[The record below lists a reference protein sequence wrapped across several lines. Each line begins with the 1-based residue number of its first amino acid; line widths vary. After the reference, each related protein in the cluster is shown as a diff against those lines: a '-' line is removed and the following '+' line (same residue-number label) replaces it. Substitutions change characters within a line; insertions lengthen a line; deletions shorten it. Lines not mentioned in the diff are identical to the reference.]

1 MRKTIVIILTL
12 VSHCIANAQQAETI
26 ESITANSHEP
36 EWYAAQAEAWQKRVN
51 ENPQDQWAW
60 RNLFRATCYHEQFT
74 GGWGENQDESRTADV
89 IRRMEAT
96 LPDSYVLNLCK
107 GRFCLT
113 TDEAAKRG
121 DNILRAIE
129 LMPEDICPEDLEF
142 LAVRL
147 WINDPEDPRV
157 KELYTKSYHSRYF
170 PSRHMHFNHNMLQSM
185 QPNALYFSNGD
196 LDTEPMKMLQEALGE
211 RTDVI
216 IINLSFLHATTF
228 MDALYK
234 KLNIAPLTLNV
245 QDYGDKY
252 GEKWLE
258 YYEADIIMYLIKES
272 KRPAYF
278 SPTNPKVSIL
288 DTDSI
293 FNEGLVLKYSPK
305 PYNNFDVAMHN
316 VKEVYNL
323 EYLAEPDLVYDSWET
338 SAMVDLNHVTL
349 LAHLI
354 AKFRKKGDEDQAMRL
369 YNILSKCVERCV
381 PRQSDSYSQEYP
393 MEDRKAYYEKLLKKQ
408 LQ

>member
-1 MRKTIVIILTL
+1 MRKTIVIILAL

-51 ENPQDQWAW
+51 ANPQDQWAW
-60 RNLFRATCYHEQFT
+60 RNLFRATCYYEQFT
-74 GGWGENQDESRTADV
+74 GGWGENQDESKTANV

-96 LPDSYVLNLCK
+96 LPDSFVLNLCK

-129 LMPEDICPEDLEF
+129 LMPENICPEDLEF

-147 WINDPEDPRV
+147 WINDPENPRV
-157 KELYTKSYHSRYF
+157 KELYTKSYQSRYF

-228 MDALYK
+228 MEALYK

-252 GEKWLE
+252 GEKWLQ

>member
-1 MRKTIVIILTL
+1 MRKTIVIILAL

-36 EWYAAQAEAWQKRVN
+36 EWYAAQAEAWQKRVDAD
-51 ENPQDQWAW
+51 PQDQWAW
-60 RNLFRATCYHEQFT
+60 RNLFRATCYYEQFT

-96 LPDSYVLNLCK
+96 LPDSFVLNLCK

-129 LMPEDICPEDLEF
+129 LMPENICPEDLEF

-147 WINDPEDPRV
+147 WINDPDNPRV
-157 KELYTKSYHSRYF
+157 KELYTKSYQSRYF

>member
-1 MRKTIVIILTL
+1 MRKTIVIILAL
-12 VSHCIANAQQAETI
+12 VSHCIANAQQTETI

-36 EWYAAQAEAWQKRVN
+36 EWYAAQAEAWQKRVD

-60 RNLFRATCYHEQFT
+60 RNLFRATCYYEQFT

-89 IRRMEAT
+89 IRRMEAA
-96 LPDSYVLNLCK
+96 LPDSFVLNLCK

-113 TDEAAKRG
+113 TDVTAKRG

-129 LMPEDICPEDLEF
+129 LMPENICPEDLEF

-147 WINDPEDPRV
+147 WINDPENPLV
-157 KELYTKSYHSRYF
+157 KELYTKSYQSRYF

-252 GEKWLE
+252 GEKWLQ

-381 PRQSDSYSQEYP
+381 PRQSDSYSKEYP

>member
-1 MRKTIVIILTL
+1 MRKTIVIILAL

-36 EWYAAQAEAWQKRVN
+36 EWYAAQAEAWQKRVD

-60 RNLFRATCYHEQFT
+60 RNLFRATCYYEQFT

-89 IRRMEAT
+89 IRRMEAA
-96 LPDSYVLNLCK
+96 LPDSFVLNLCK

-113 TDEAAKRG
+113 TDVTAKRG

-129 LMPEDICPEDLEF
+129 LMPENICPEDLEF

-147 WINDPEDPRV
+147 WINDPENPRV
-157 KELYTKSYHSRYF
+157 KELYTKSYRAKYF

-252 GEKWLE
+252 GEKWLQ

-293 FNEGLVLKYSPK
+293 FNEGLVLKYSSK

-354 AKFRKKGDEDQAMRL
+354 AKFRKKGDEHQAMRL

-393 MEDRKAYYEKLLKKQ
+393 VEERMAYYKNLLEKQ

>member
-1 MRKTIVIILTL
+1 MRKTIVIILAL

-36 EWYAAQAEAWQKRVN
+36 EWYAAQAEAWQKRVDAD
-51 ENPQDQWAW
+51 PQDQWAW
-60 RNLFRATCYHEQFT
+60 RNLFRATCYYEQFT
-74 GGWGENQDESRTADV
+74 GGWGENQDESKTADV
-89 IRRMEAT
+89 IRRMEAA
-96 LPDSYVLNLCK
+96 LPDSFVLNLCK

-113 TDEAAKRG
+113 TDVTAKRG

-129 LMPEDICPEDLEF
+129 LMPENICPEDLEF

-147 WINDPEDPRV
+147 WINDPDNPRV
-157 KELYTKSYHSRYF
+157 KELYTKSYQSRYF

-252 GEKWLE
+252 GEKWLQ
-258 YYEADIIMYLIKES
+258 YYEADIIMYLINES

-316 VKEVYNL
+316 VKEVYDL

>member
-1 MRKTIVIILTL
+1 MRKTIVIILAL
-12 VSHCIANAQQAETI
+12 VSHCIANAQQTETI

-36 EWYAAQAEAWQKRVN
+36 EWYAAQAEVWQKKVD

-60 RNLFRATCYHEQFT
+60 RNLFRATCYYEQFT

-96 LPDSYVLNLCK
+96 LPDSFVLNLCK

-113 TDEAAKRG
+113 TDVAAKRG

-129 LMPEDICPEDLEF
+129 LMPENICPEDLEF

-147 WINDPEDPRV
+147 WINDPENPRV
-157 KELYTKSYHSRYF
+157 KELYTKSYQSRYF

-252 GEKWLE
+252 GEKWLQ

-288 DTDSI
+288 ETDSI

-354 AKFRKKGDEDQAMRL
+354 AKFRKKGDEHQAMRL

-393 MEDRKAYYEKLLKKQ
+393 MEDRKAYYENLLKKQ

>member
-1 MRKTIVIILTL
+1 MKKTIVIMLALVCNLT
-12 VSHCIANAQQAETI
+12 ARAQQTETI
-26 ESITANSHEP
+26 ESFVANSHEP
-36 EWYAAQAEAWQKRVN
+36 EWYAAQADAWQKKVD

-60 RNLFRATCYHEQFT
+60 RNLFRATCYHDQFT
-74 GGWGENQDESRTADV
+74 GGWGEHQDESKTADV
-89 IRRMEAT
+89 IRKMEAA

-129 LMPEDICPEDLEF
+129 LMPEDICPEDLEY

-147 WINDPEDPRV
+147 WINDPENPRV
-157 KELYTKSYHSRYF
+157 KELYTRSYQNRYF
-170 PSRHMHFNHNMLQSM
+170 PARIMHFNHNMLQCM

-216 IINLSFLHATTF
+216 IINVSFLHATPF
-228 MDALYK
+228 MNAIYK
-234 KLNIAPLTLNV
+234 KLNIKPLSLNV

-252 GEKWLE
+252 GEEWLQH
-258 YYEADIIMYLIKES
+258 YEADIIMYLINES
-272 KRPAYF
+272 RRPAYF

-288 DTDSI
+288 DKDSI
-293 FNEGLVLKYSPK
+293 YNEGLVLKYSPK

-316 VKEVYNL
+316 VKEVYDL

-338 SAMVDLNHVTL
+338 SAKLDMNHVTL
-349 LAHLI
+349 LANLVG
-354 AKFRKKGDEDQAMRL
+354 KFRKKGDEAQAKRL
-369 YNILSKCVERCV
+369 YNILSKCVERCA
-381 PRQSDSYSQEYP
+381 PLQSDSYSQEYP
-393 MEDRKAYYEKLLKKQ
+393 LEDRKAYYENLLKEQ

>member
-1 MRKTIVIILTL
+1 MRKTIVIILAL
-12 VSHCIANAQQAETI
+12 VSHCIANAQQAEII

-36 EWYAAQAEAWQKRVN
+36 EWYAAQAEAWQKRVD

-60 RNLFRATCYHEQFT
+60 RNLFRATCYYEQFT
-74 GGWGENQDESRTADV
+74 GGWGENQDESKTADV
-89 IRRMEAT
+89 IRRMEAA
-96 LPDSYVLNLCK
+96 LPDSFVLNLCK

-113 TDEAAKRG
+113 TDVTAKRG

-129 LMPEDICPEDLEF
+129 LMPENICPEDLEF

-147 WINDPEDPRV
+147 WINDPDNPRV
-157 KELYTKSYHSRYF
+157 KELYTKSYQSRYF

-252 GEKWLE
+252 GEKWLQ

-316 VKEVYNL
+316 VKEVYDL

>member
-1 MRKTIVIILTL
+1 MRKTIVIILAL

-36 EWYAAQAEAWQKRVN
+36 EWYAAQAEAWQKRVDAD
-51 ENPQDQWAW
+51 PQDQWAW
-60 RNLFRATCYHEQFT
+60 RNLFRATCYYEQFT
-74 GGWGENQDESRTADV
+74 GGWGENQDESRSADV
-89 IRRMEAT
+89 IRKMEAA
-96 LPDSYVLNLCK
+96 LPDSFVLNLCK

-113 TDEAAKRG
+113 TDVAAKRG

-129 LMPEDICPEDLEF
+129 FMPENICPEDLEF

-147 WINDPEDPRV
+147 WINDPENPRV
-157 KELYTKSYHSRYF
+157 KELYTKSYQSRYF

-252 GEKWLE
+252 GEKWLQ

-293 FNEGLVLKYSPK
+293 YNEGLVLKYSPK

>member
-1 MRKTIVIILTL
+1 MRKTIVIILAL

-36 EWYAAQAEAWQKRVN
+36 EWYAAQAEAWQKRVDAD
-51 ENPQDQWAW
+51 PQDQWAW
-60 RNLFRATCYHEQFT
+60 RNLFRATCYYEQFT

-96 LPDSYVLNLCK
+96 LPDSFVLNLCK
-107 GRFCLT
+107 GRFCLK

-129 LMPEDICPEDLEF
+129 LMPENICPEDLEF

-147 WINDPEDPRV
+147 WINDPENPRV
-157 KELYTKSYHSRYF
+157 KELYTKSYQSRYF

>member
-1 MRKTIVIILTL
+1 MRKTIVIILAL

-36 EWYAAQAEAWQKRVN
+36 EWYAAQAEAWQKRVD

-60 RNLFRATCYHEQFT
+60 RNLFRATCYYEQFT

-89 IRRMEAT
+89 IRRMEAA
-96 LPDSYVLNLCK
+96 LPDSFVLNLCK

-113 TDEAAKRG
+113 TDVTAKRG

-129 LMPEDICPEDLEF
+129 LMPENICPEDLEF

-147 WINDPEDPRV
+147 WINDPENPRV
-157 KELYTKSYHSRYF
+157 KELYTKSYQSRYF

-185 QPNALYFSNGD
+185 EPNALYFSNGD

-252 GEKWLE
+252 GEKWLQ

-354 AKFRKKGDEDQAMRL
+354 AKFRKKGDEHQAMRL
-369 YNILSKCVERCV
+369 YNILSKCAERCV

-393 MEDRKAYYEKLLKKQ
+393 IEDRKAYYENLLKKQ